1 MLSEK
6 VAERKKGNEVV
17 EESVH
22 RVLIN
27 NTEMQE
33 NSDGQRCSSCYS
45 VETDGLADEVE
56 IQP

>member
-6 VAERKKGNEVV
+6 VAERKKGNEV

-33 NSDGQRCSSCYS
+33 NSHGQRCSSCYS
-45 VETDGLADEVE
+45 VETDADEVE

>member
-6 VAERKKGNEVV
+6 VAERKKANEV

-22 RVLIN
+22 RVLIY

-33 NSDGQRCSSCYS
+33 NSHGQRCSSCYS

-56 IQP
+56 IEP

>member
-6 VAERKKGNEVV
+6 VAERKKGNEV

-22 RVLIN
+22 IVLIN

-33 NSDGQRCSSCYS
+33 NSHKQRSSSCYS